1 MTPFARFPFLRYVIC
16 LIVGILLAPYF
27 AGHWFG
33 LLISLVS
40 LFVLYIFAYIKLS
53 KNQTGLLGLLMVIG
67 VGILVVD
74 IKKEILF
81 KNHYSD
87 FTDTKAVHLVE
98 IVEMVEEKANTWKA
112 IAEVREVIKND
123 TIYSSHGKILLYVD
137 KKAERKPELG
147 EKYWLINHLQKIE
160 APKNPYEFD
169 FRRYMELQEIFDQ
182 QYVRKGD
189 FVYAS
194 ETEHKSIYYYA
205 MLLNRYADRAV
216 IKAIPKKS
224 VYGVVNA
231 MVLGV
236 RDELD
241 SPLMQAYS
249 AAGAI
254 HVLSVSG
261 MHVGIIYQVLI
272 ILLGF
277 IKKRKSRWGRTTFV
291 LVVLSLLW
299 FYAFLTGLS
308 SPVLRSTLMFSMVL
322 IAEFINK
329 KQNTYNTV
337 AFSAFVLLLLNP
349 NFIFQVGFQLSYL
362 AVLGM
367 LIFQP
372 LLVKLWITDIHKGFH
387 VRILYWF
394 WELTCVSVA
403 AQLATFPL
411 TVYYFHQ
418 FPLYFLFA
426 NPFVIFFSTLVLC
439 VGLLFIVIYPVC
451 QLFKVYFVLEYLGKL
466 LEFLTDL
473 LNLSAKVTEEL
484 PHSMMQFLHFSKLE
498 VGIIFALLIT
508 FSALWITR
516 SFVWI
521 KSSVLLMIILI
532 FLQVKEQF
540 NISEQK
546 QLVIHSIQKGHAIS
560 VLDGTNA
567 LIIGDSSFL
576 ENKKEIGFRL
586 TNYFSEK
593 GVKDTLS
600 ESLLQTN
607 ATRVL
612 TYQQYKLLYIPFR
625 LNKQKVAS
633 STTFDWV
640 IIGNKAI
647 KKLEDLEGLKY
658 KALIL
663 DGSCSE
669 YYAQKILKQSEEW
682 GVKAEYLRQTGAKV
696 LFGK

>member
-27 AGHWFG
+27 AGHWLG
-33 LLISLVS
+33 LLVSLVC
-40 LFVLYIFAYIKLS
+40 LFVLYLFAFTKFS
-53 KNQTGLLGLLMVIG
+53 KNLTGLLGLLMVIG

-87 FTDTKAVHLVE
+87 FTDAKAIHLVE

-123 TIYSSHGKILLYVD
+123 TIYSSHGKTLLYID

-189 FVYAS
+189 FLYAG

-216 IKAIPKKS
+216 VKSIPKKS

-277 IKKRKSRWGRTTFV
+277 IKKRKSRWGQTTFV

-322 IAEFINK
+322 IAEFIHK

-337 AFSAFVLLLLNP
+337 AFSAFVLLLWNP

-367 LIFQP
+367 LFFQP
-372 LLVKLWITDIHKGFH
+372 LLVKLWITDVHKGFH
-387 VRILYWF
+387 IRILYWF

-418 FPLYFLFA
+418 FPLYFLLA

-439 VGLLFIVIYPVC
+439 VGLLFIVIYPVI
-451 QLFKVYFVLEYLGKL
+451 QLFNIYFVLEYIARF

-473 LNLSAKVTEEL
+473 LNLSAKMTEKL
-484 PHSMMQFLHFSKLE
+484 PHSMIQFLHFSKLE
-498 VGIIFALLIT
+498 VCFIFTLLVTIA
-508 FSALWITR
+508 SLWITK

-521 KSSVLLMIILI
+521 KSSVLLLVILI
-532 FLQVKEQF
+532 WIQVEEQF
-540 NISEQK
+540 KISEQK
-546 QLVIHSIQKGHAIS
+546 QLVIHSIPKGHAIS

-567 LIIGDSSFL
+567 LIIGDSSFI

-586 TNYFSEK
+586 SNYFSEK
-593 GVKDTLS
+593 GVKDTLR

-607 ATRVL
+607 TIRVL
-612 TYQQYKLLYIPFR
+612 TYQQHKLLYIPFR
-625 LNKQKVAS
+625 LNKLKVVS
-633 STTFDWV
+633 NVIFDWI

-647 KKLEDLEGLKY
+647 RKLEDLEGLKY

-669 YYAQKILKQSEEW
+669 YYAQKILKQSEEL
-682 GVKAEYLRQTGAKV
+682 GVKAEYLRYSGAKV

>member
-16 LIVGILLAPYF
+16 LIVGILLAPYWS
-27 AGHWFG
+27 GHWLG
-33 LLISLVS
+33 LLISLAS
-40 LFVLYIFAYIKLS
+40 LFSLYIFAYIKLS
-53 KNQTGLLGLLMVIG
+53 KNLTGLLGLLMMIG
-67 VGILVVD
+67 LGILVVEV
-74 IKKEILF
+74 KKEILL

-98 IVEMVEEKANTWKA
+98 IVEMVEEKTSTWKA
-112 IAEVREVIKND
+112 IAEVREIVKND
-123 TIYSSHGKILLYVD
+123 TIFPCHGKVLLYVD
-137 KKAERKPELG
+137 KKAGKKPELG

-160 APKNPYEFD
+160 APKNPDEFD
-169 FRRYMELQEIFDQ
+169 FQRYMELQEIFDQ

-189 FVYAS
+189 FVYAGKA
-194 ETEHKSIYYYA
+194 EQKNVYYYA

-216 IKAIPKKS
+216 VKSIPKKS

-261 MHVGIIYQVLI
+261 MHVGIIYQVLV
-272 ILLGF
+272 ILLSF
-277 IKKRKSRWGRTTFV
+277 IKKRKSRWGQTTFV

-322 IAEFINK
+322 IAEFIHK

-337 AFSAFVLLLLNP
+337 AFSAFVLLLWNP

-367 LIFQP
+367 LFFQP
-372 LLVKLWITDIHKGFH
+372 LLVKLWITDVHKGFH
-387 VRILYWF
+387 IRILYWF

-418 FPLYFLFA
+418 FPLYFLLA

-439 VGLLFIVIYPVC
+439 VGLLFIAIYPVL
-451 QLFKVYFVLEYLGKL
+451 QLFKVYFVLEYLAKF
-466 LEFLTDL
+466 LEFMTDL
-473 LNLSAKVTEEL
+473 LNFSAKITEKL

-498 VGIIFALLIT
+498 VCLIFGLLIT
-508 FSALWITR
+508 FGALWITR

-521 KSSVLLMIILI
+521 KTSVLLLITLI
-532 FLQVKEQF
+532 FLQVEEQF

-546 QLVIHSIQKGHAIS
+546 QLVIHSIPKGHAIS
-560 VLDGTNA
+560 MLDGTNA
-567 LIIGDSSFL
+567 LIIGDSSFI

-586 TNYFSEK
+586 SNYFSEK

-607 ATRVL
+607 AIRVL
-612 TYQQYKLLYIPFR
+612 TYQQYNLLYIPYR
-625 LNKQKVAS
+625 LNKQKVVS

-658 KALIL
+658 KTLIL

-669 YYAQKILKQSEEW
+669 YYAQRILKQSEEW
-682 GVKAEYLRQTGAKV
+682 GVKAEYLRESGAKV

>member
-16 LIVGILLAPYF
+16 LIAGILLAPYF
-27 AGHWFG
+27 EGYYLG
-33 LLISLVS
+33 LFVSLVC
-40 LFVLYIFAYIKLS
+40 LFVLYIFASIKFS
-53 KNQTGLLGLLMVIG
+53 KNLTGLLGLLMIVG
-67 VGILVVD
+67 VGILIVEL
-74 IKKEILF
+74 KKETLF

-87 FTDTKAVHLVE
+87 FTDAKAIHLVE

-123 TIYSSHGKILLYVD
+123 TIYSSHGKTLLYID

-189 FVYAS
+189 FLYTG

-216 IKAIPKKS
+216 VKSIPKKS

-277 IKKRKSRWGRTTFV
+277 IKKRKSRWGQTTFV

-322 IAEFINK
+322 IAEFIHK

-337 AFSAFVLLLLNP
+337 AFSAFVLLLWNP

-367 LIFQP
+367 LFFQP
-372 LLVKLWITDIHKGFH
+372 LLVKLWITDVHKGFH
-387 VRILYWF
+387 IRILYWF

-418 FPLYFLFA
+418 FPLYFLLA

-439 VGLLFIVIYPVC
+439 VGLLFIVIYPVL
-451 QLFKVYFVLEYLGKL
+451 QLFKIYFVLEYLARF
-466 LEFLTDL
+466 LESLTDL
-473 LNLSAKVTEEL
+473 LNFSAKMTEKL
-484 PHSMMQFLHFSKLE
+484 PHSMIQFLHFSKLE
-498 VGIIFALLIT
+498 VCFIFALLIT
-508 FSALWITR
+508 IASLWITK

-521 KSSVLLMIILI
+521 KSSVLLLIILI
-532 FLQVKEQF
+532 WIQIEEQF
-540 NISEQK
+540 RISEQK
-546 QLVIHSIQKGHAIS
+546 QLVIHSIPKGHAIS
-560 VLDGTNA
+560 VLDGANV
-567 LIIGDSSFL
+567 LIIGDSGFIK
-576 ENKKEIGFRL
+576 NKKEIGFRL
-586 TNYFSEK
+586 SNYFSEK
-593 GVKDTLS
+593 GVKDTLC

-607 ATRVL
+607 AIRVL

-625 LNKQKVAS
+625 LNKRKVAS
-633 STTFDWV
+633 NVIFDWI

-647 KKLEDLEGLKY
+647 RKLEDLEGLKY

-669 YYAQKILKQSEEW
+669 YYAQKILKQSEEL
-682 GVKAEYLRQTGAKV
+682 GVKAEYLRYSGAKV

>member
-1 MTPFARFPFLRYVIC
+1 
-16 LIVGILLAPYF
+16 
-27 AGHWFG
+27 
-33 LLISLVS
+33 
-40 LFVLYIFAYIKLS
+40 
-53 KNQTGLLGLLMVIG
+53 
-67 VGILVVD
+67 
-74 IKKEILF
+74 
-81 KNHYSD
+81 
-87 FTDTKAVHLVE
+87 
-98 IVEMVEEKANTWKA
+98 MVEEKANTWKA
-112 IAEVREVIKND
+112 IAEVKEVIKND

-189 FVYAS
+189 FVYAG

-216 IKAIPKKS
+216 VKSIPKKS

-322 IAEFINK
+322 LAEFIHK

-337 AFSAFVLLLLNP
+337 AFSAFVLLLWNP

-367 LIFQP
+367 LFFQP
-372 LLVKLWITDIHKGFH
+372 LLVKLWITDIHRGFH

-418 FPLYFLFA
+418 FPLYFLLA

-439 VGLLFIVIYPVC
+439 VGLLFIVIYPVF

-466 LEFLTDL
+466 LEFLTNL
-473 LNLSAKVTEEL
+473 LNLSAKITEKL

-498 VGIIFALLIT
+498 VGLIFALLIT
-508 FSALWITR
+508 FSTLWITR

-521 KSSVLLMIILI
+521 KSSVLLLIILI
-532 FLQVKEQF
+532 FC
-540 NISEQK
+540 
-546 QLVIHSIQKGHAIS
+546 
-560 VLDGTNA
+560 
-567 LIIGDSSFL
+567 
-576 ENKKEIGFRL
+576 
-586 TNYFSEK
+586 
-593 GVKDTLS
+593 
-600 ESLLQTN
+600 
-607 ATRVL
+607 
-612 TYQQYKLLYIPFR
+612 KL
-625 LNKQKVAS
+625 KSK
-633 STTFDWV
+633 
-640 IIGNKAI
+640 
-647 KKLEDLEGLKY
+647 
-658 KALIL
+658 LIL
-663 DGSCSE
+663 VSKSN
-669 YYAQKILKQSEEW
+669 
-682 GVKAEYLRQTGAKV
+682 
-696 LFGK
+696 